1 MHAQGTS
8 TGGGGGLRTRSK
20 VSVYLAERSRILLTR
35 DLYPG
40 RLPVTAILM
49 LLHVLIRYGKAHAWR
64 QMSYAISGWL
74 AGLRNERG
82 KPVWLEKALL

>member
-1 MHAQGTS
+1 VVVHAQGTS
-8 TGGGGGLRTRSK
+8 TGGGGGLHMRSK
-20 VSVYLAERSRILLTR
+20 ISVYLAERARMLLTR

-40 RLPVTAILM
+40 RLPVAALLM
-49 LLHVLIRYGKAHAWR
+49 LLHVVIRYGKAGAWR

-82 KPVWLEKALL
+82 KPVWL